1 MRREKFL
8 EKGASYRGTVKTKI
22 TGIAILCKKLKR
34 VTGSD

>member
-1 MRREKFL
+1 MRREKYL

-22 TGIAILCKKLKR
+22 TGIILCKKLKR